1 MLRLSI
7 GIIEVIGLASA
18 IEVADICVKSANVT
32 LIGYELSQG
41 NGMVLIK
48 IEGDV
53 GAVTAAIQASSR
65 VGKVLSKKVIPRPG
79 DGIECLIKNK
89 NTVGYEDINKNTD
102 EEVQENEIN
111 KEVEEKEIDEEV
123 KDKEVDE
130 EVEQKEV
137 NEEVKENEVNENR
150 KDEEINKIVENDLK
164 EDASDEKY
172 TCNLCKDPKCP
183 REKGDLRVNCIHHD
197 DKDANS

>member
-79 DGIECLIKNK
+79 EGIECLIKNK

-102 EEVQENEIN
+102 QEVKEKEIDEEIKENEVNEEVED
-111 KEVEEKEIDEEV
+111 KEIDEEV
-123 KDKEVDE
+123 KEK
-130 EVEQKEV
+130 
-137 NEEVKENEVNENR
+137 
-150 KDEEINKIVENDLK
+150 EIN
-164 EDASDEKY
+164 EKY